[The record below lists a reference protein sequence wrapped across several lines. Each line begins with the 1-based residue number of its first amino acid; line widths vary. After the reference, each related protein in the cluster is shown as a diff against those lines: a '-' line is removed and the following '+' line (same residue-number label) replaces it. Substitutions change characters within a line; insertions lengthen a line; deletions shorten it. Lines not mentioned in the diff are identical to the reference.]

1 MIRGFR
7 LSLFFSIMLI
17 LSLCLGTVCQA
28 SERSAVTDGTGI
40 QLRSEAVNGDIIR
53 TLNPGIRLDIVD
65 ELTGRDGMKWYRVS
79 SNSLSINGYLRYDFL
94 RSGRSASEIPPG
106 SKFKTAFEDVKIKKV
121 PGDQEETVCVLPFGT
136 ECTVQSVSYERKGGY
151 YWFDVSFNPVNSIS
165 SGYVR
170 YDYLNTDDFENDLK
184 NQGFSGSYTELL
196 AALHELYPMW
206 TFKSYDPAP
215 GYSFDHCVDEQTKI
229 SVTSAGRSTGK
240 ASITGFDSSSA
251 ENVPED
257 VETTLDSFPEGN
269 ASLSAMGDE
278 AELADSWVSAPRQ
291 KVAYYMDP
299 RNFMLNSDG
308 RLNPAFFMFLS
319 GTDTEGSSEA
329 GVRNIL
335 SGTSM
340 TGDIPGEGSTYSATV
355 YNSSVSRSINP
366 YLVAAR
372 MRQEHGGASG
382 DDLIN
387 GTYPGYTGYYNFFN
401 IGANGSDPVVNGL
414 KRAKEEG
421 WDTRTKS
428 INGGIDHLSDQY
440 FYSSLHKQ
448 DTLYKQRFF
457 FKDGAA
463 YHAYMTS
470 VYAPSSEAKNVYKG
484 YENDASAVSVGVFQ
498 IPVYDK
504 MPEKPA
510 SYD

>member
-1 MIRGFR
+1 M
-7 LSLFFSIMLI
+7 
-17 LSLCLGTVCQA
+17 LSLCF
-28 SERSAVTDGTGI
+28 SALSFAAEKSGVTSGTGI
-40 QLRSEAVNGDIIR
+40 QLRKEAVNGDIIR
-53 TLNPGIRLDIVD
+53 TLNPGIRLVITG
-65 ELTGRDGMKWYRVS
+65 EANGRDGMKWYRVS
-79 SNSLSINGYLRYDFL
+79 SNSLSINGYIRSDFL
-94 RSGRSASEIPPG
+94 RSGRAASEISPG
-106 SKFKTAFEDVKIKKV
+106 SRFKTAFDSVKIKKM
-121 PGDQEETVCVLPFGT
+121 PGDQEETLCVLPFET
-136 ECTVQSVSYERKGGY
+136 ECTVESASYEGKSGF
-151 YWFDVSFNPVNSIS
+151 YWFLVSFDPVDSVS

-170 YDYLNTDDFENDLK
+170 YDCLNMDDFENDLE
-184 NQGFSGSYTELL
+184 NQGFSGSYKELL
-196 AALHELYPMW
+196 AAIHELYPMW

-215 GYSFDHCVDEQTKI
+215 GYSFDHCVDQQTKV
-229 SVTSAGRSTGK
+229 SVMSAGQRNGA
-240 ASITGFDSSSA
+240 ASLTGFESFKGEMIPA
-251 ENVPED
+251 D
-257 VETTLDSFPEGN
+257 VETTLNFYGAGEASISDTEG
-269 ASLSAMGDE
+269 E
-278 AELADSWVSAPRQ
+278 AELSDTWVAASRQ

-299 RNFMLNSDG
+299 RNFMMNSDG
-308 RLNPAFFMFLS
+308 TLNKSFLMFLS

-329 GVRNIL
+329 GVRSIL

-340 TGDIPGEGSTYSATV
+340 TGNIPGENGTYSSLV
-355 YNSSVSRSINP
+355 FNSSVSKSINP

-382 DDLIN
+382 DALIN
-387 GTYPGYTGYYNFFN
+387 GTYSGYEGYYNYFN

-421 WDTRTKS
+421 WSTRTRS
-428 INGGIDHLSDQY
+428 INGGIDHLSDEY

-470 VYAPSSEAKNVYKG
+470 IYAPSSEAKNVYKG

-498 IPVYDK
+498 IPVYKD

-510 SYD
+510 PLD